1 MGFSILVSS
10 SFIWEMADLDIE
22 TNTFSRANV
31 FLIITSL
38 NSLVNTF
45 SNLMIGLLNEELN

>member
-45 SNLMIGLLNEELN
+45 SNLMIGLLNEE